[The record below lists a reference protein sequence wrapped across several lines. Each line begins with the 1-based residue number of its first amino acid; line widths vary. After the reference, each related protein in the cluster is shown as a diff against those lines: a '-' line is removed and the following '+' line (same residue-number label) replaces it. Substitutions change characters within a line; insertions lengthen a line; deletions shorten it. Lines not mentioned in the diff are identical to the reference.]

1 VVTNSS
7 LKEEV
12 MKDTKVYLVY
22 FILVC
27 LVALSGCAVGTASH
41 ARVFDSSLDAGV
53 GGFIGDPHGNK

>member
-1 VVTNSS
+1 
-7 LKEEV
+7 

-22 FILVC
+22 LILVC